1 VSDIGKP
8 AIMTD
13 QAGSRPAEAHERP
26 LTYDRAW
33 AEYTIVTALARH
45 DELVSRSVNAR
56 AVTRLRER
64 GQFDPNN
71 AGHQLLA
78 ASGPL
83 TGAERL
89 ELIATGE
96 VIARHYRHPSD
107 LDHAVRSGATWE
119 QIGAA
124 RGESTEQVRREYREW
139 ADAQH
144 DMWAGT
150 GVWKG
155 EPGHRFGM
163 NDADYADAMRYAS
176 VLAERERQAGETA
189 RAEPRRH
196 TGMVS
201 EADAAGIPLPGD
213 PRPQAQAGF
222 EAGQ

>member
-1 VSDIGKP
+1 
-8 AIMTD
+8 MTD
-13 QAGSRPAEAHERP
+13 QAGSQPAEARERP

-33 AEYTIVTALARH
+33 AEYNIDAALARH
-45 DELVSRSVNAR
+45 DELVSRSVSAR

-64 GQFDPNN
+64 GEFDPHN

-124 RGESTEQVRREYREW
+124 RGENAEDVRREYRAW
-139 ADAQH
+139 ADGQYE
-144 DMWAGT
+144 MWAGT
-150 GVWKG
+150 GIWEG

-176 VLAERERQAGETA
+176 VPAERERQAGEAA
-189 RAEPRRH
+189 RAERTRH
-196 TGMVS
+196 TAMVS
-201 EADAAGIPLPGD
+201 EADAAGIPLAGD